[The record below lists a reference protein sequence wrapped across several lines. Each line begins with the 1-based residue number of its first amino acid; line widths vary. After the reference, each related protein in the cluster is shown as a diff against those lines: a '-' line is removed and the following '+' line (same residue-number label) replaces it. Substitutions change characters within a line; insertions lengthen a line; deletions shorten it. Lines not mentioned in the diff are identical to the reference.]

1 MANLLAWVLFALGIG
16 HIAYACVKFK
26 APLLAAVA
34 AGFMGQF
41 KEPEVR
47 RTAFWFFIFG
57 PLLMLA
63 GHAAVHAAA
72 VGDLALLRIVSTY
85 ALATSVLGVA
95 ALPRSPFLVA
105 LPVSALLLAC
115 GYGLLQ

>member
-1 MANLLAWVLFALGIG
+1 MANILAWLLFALGVG

-26 APLLAAVA
+26 VPLLAAVA

-41 KEPEVR
+41 KEPELR

-63 GHAAVHAAA
+63 GHAALHAIA
-72 VGDLALLRIVSTY
+72 VGDLTLLRIVSAY
-85 ALATSVLGVA
+85 AMVTSILGLA

-105 LPVSALLLAC
+105 FPVSSMLLAC
-115 GYGLLQ
+115 GYGLIS